1 MLPRH
6 NYLVQTHINMYTLWG
21 REMLILLNGPAGSGK
36 DTLAAILM
44 AQGHVQQVMQF
55 KEPMFD
61 IALLASGMHT
71 NPKCWWDRYNDR
83 ERKELPWDVLGGMS
97 CREFMIHIS
106 EKFIKPVFGED
117 YFGNQLAIKYFDC
130 DPHVMDVAVSDS
142 GFQSELD
149 ALNRAVGPANVM
161 VVRLNR
167 EGYTFKGDSRTYVT
181 PQAGNHFIE
190 VDLVDGYPSQAIGT
204 IMCVRNAI
212 RKGSTVAQ
220 IKG

>member
-1 MLPRH
+1 M
-6 NYLVQTHINMYTLWG
+6 I
-21 REMLILLNGPAGSGK
+21 ILLNGPAGSGK
-36 DTLAAILM
+36 DTLAAMLLG
-44 AQGHVQQVMQF
+44 QGNVQQVMQF

-61 IALLASGMHT
+61 IAMLASGINAT
-71 NPKCWWDRYNDR
+71 TWWHHYNDR
-83 ERKELPWDVLGGMS
+83 ALKEAPCTRLGGLS
-97 CREFMIHIS
+97 FREFMIHIS
-106 EKFIKPVFGED
+106 EKFIKPVFGD
-117 YFGNQLAIKYFDC
+117 TYFGDQLALKYINRG
-130 DPHVMDVAVSDS
+130 PHVTDVAVSDS

-149 ALNRAVGPANVM
+149 ALNKAVGPTNVM

-181 PQAGNHFIE
+181 PQVGNHFIE

-204 IMCVRNAI
+204 IVCVRNAI